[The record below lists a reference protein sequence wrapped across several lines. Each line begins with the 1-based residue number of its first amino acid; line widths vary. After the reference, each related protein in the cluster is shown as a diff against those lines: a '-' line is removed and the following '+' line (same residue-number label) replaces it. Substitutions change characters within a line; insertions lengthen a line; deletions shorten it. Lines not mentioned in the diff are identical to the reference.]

1 MDTIGDRLIDRAE
14 PNLVAEHASIPKTA
28 LHLRTTRCYDCHS
41 GIEHVVSH
49 TLPLGDDA
57 PGCESCHTRDSVQAR
72 LYRYVEKVRQTAG
85 FTNPAMLEDSYVMG
99 ATRYVPLDVLTYV
112 LVGGTLFAIVV
123 HALVRV
129 VQRNRRPDPNERAR
143 RS

>member
-1 MDTIGDRLIDRAE
+1 M
-14 PNLVAEHASIPKTA
+14 
-28 LHLRTTRCYDCHS
+28 
-41 GIEHVVSH
+41 
-49 TLPLGDDA
+49 
-57 PGCESCHTRDSVQAR
+57 QAR